1 MFIFSQPLQCA
12 VIVLILLIS
21 IVTNCSVILNIT
33 NSDIKKSIVTF
44 VLIKNLCIVDLC
56 GACLVLPDRN
66 DAAEILNLA
75 VLPSKQGQGIGTT
88 LLRWTLE
95 QLSAQGIHRVELGT
109 GSFGPQLTFYQRL
122 GFRVTQVQRDYFLT
136 HYAEPLFEQGIQH
149 KDRLWLSL
157 DLAGRNSEPF

>member
-56 GACLVLPDRN
+56 GACLVLPAPL
-66 DAAEILNLA
+66 AATIRG
-75 VLPSKQGQGIGTT
+75 V
-88 LLRWTLE
+88 
-95 QLSAQGIHRVELGT
+95 
-109 GSFGPQLTFYQRL
+109 
-122 GFRVTQVQRDYFLT
+122 
-136 HYAEPLFEQGIQH
+136 
-149 KDRLWLSL
+149 
-157 DLAGRNSEPF
+157 

>member
-1 MFIFSQPLQCA
+1 MELVEISPSQLPMPL
-12 VIVLILLIS
+12 LLEADPCEEKIRGY
-21 IVTNCSVILNIT
+21 I
-33 NSDIKKSIVTF
+33 NSCLGFAATQDGVY
-44 VLIKNLCIVDLC
+44 L

-75 VLPSKQGQGIGTT
+75 VIPSKQGQGIGTA

-95 QLSAQGIHRVELGT
+95 QLSAKGIHRVELGT

-149 KDRLWLSL
+149 RDRLWLSL
-157 DLAGRNSEPF
+157 DLAE

>member
-56 GACLVLPDRN
+56 GACLVLPAPL
-66 DAAEILNLA
+66 AATIRGETPWKSGNSFLLIL
-75 VLPSKQGQGIGTT
+75 
-88 LLRWTLE
+88 
-95 QLSAQGIHRVELGT
+95 
-109 GSFGPQLTFYQRL
+109 FGCGR
-122 GFRVTQVQRDYFLT
+122 RDSILV
-136 HYAEPLFEQGIQH
+136 
-149 KDRLWLSL
+149 
-157 DLAGRNSEPF
+157 